1 MPAAASVVFLPSRKK
16 RVNRT
21 LALRLS
27 GDSPME
33 RPSRRSIVFGL
44 TAVSGATLL
53 AQPAGAQDYPQ
64 RPVRVIVPYAAG
76 GASDILARLVTTQ
89 VGQLLGQSLFVDN
102 RGGGASIIGTQAIA
116 GAAPDGYTI
125 GIIDTAFTIN
135 PGLFR
140 DRLPYDTKRD
150 FLPVSFLAQT
160 PLVLVVH
167 SSLPVNTAQE
177 LITMAKAKP
186 GTMTMA
192 SGGLGTAIH
201 LGCEQFRQVTGIDVI
216 HVPYRGGGPAIVDLL
231 AAKVDFTFSTIPA
244 VLEQVRAGKLRALG
258 MTTGRAATM
267 PGVPS
272 MAEVGL
278 PSVDAAPEFGMV
290 APAGT
295 PAAIVAKLSEVAQ
308 AAVKTETLRTRM
320 REIGYDPIGNSPED
334 YAVHIDREIVKW
346 MRIIAAGNIKP
357 E

>member
-1 MPAAASVVFLPSRKK
+1 M
-16 RVNRT
+16 NH
-21 LALRLS
+21 
-27 GDSPME
+27 
-33 RPSRRSIVFGL
+33 PSRRSIVFGL
-44 TAVSGATLL
+44 TAASGAALL
-53 AQPAGAQDYPQ
+53 AGPARAQDYPQ

-76 GASDILARLVTTQ
+76 GASDILARLVTNQ

-102 RGGGASIIGTQAIA
+102 RGGGASTIGTQAIA
-116 GAAPDGYTI
+116 TAAPDGYTI
-125 GIIDTAFTIN
+125 GVIDTAFTIN

-140 DRLPYDTKRD
+140 DRLPYDTRRD
-150 FLPVSFLAQT
+150 FIPVSFLAQT

-167 SSLPVNTAQE
+167 SSLPVTTARE
-177 LITMAKAKP
+177 LIAMAKAKP

-201 LGCEQFRQVTGIDVI
+201 LGCEQFRQVAAIDVI

-267 PGVPS
+267 PDVPS

-278 PSVDAAPEFGMV
+278 GSVDAAPEFGMV

-295 PAAIVAKLSEVAQ
+295 PADIVAKLSATAQ
-308 AAVKTETLRTRM
+308 AAVKTEALRTRM
-320 REIGYDPIGNSPED
+320 SEIGYDPIGSTPEVF
-334 YAVHIDREIVKW
+334 AAHIDAAIEKW
-346 MRIIAAGNIKP
+346 RRIITAANIKP